1 MADFGTILRLLRK
14 EKGLS
19 QQELA
24 DALKV
29 SKSSISMYE
38 RGERQPQSTET
49 WELFADYFNVDI
61 DYLMGR
67 TDKTTKVIDPTRS
80 SHYYLNDE
88 TMEIAQEI
96 YENPDLRILF
106 DASKN
111 ASPEDLKFVIEMVK
125 RMKGND

>member
-1 MADFGTILRLLRK
+1 MAEFGTILRLLRK

-24 DALKV
+24 DILKV

-38 RGERQPQSTET
+38 RGERQPQNTET

-67 TDKTTKVIDPTRS
+67 TDKTTKVINPNNTP
-80 SHYYLNDE
+80 HYYLNDE
-88 TMEIAQEI
+88 TRQIAQEI

-111 ASPEDLKFVIEMVK
+111 ATPEDLKFVTEMVK
-125 RMKGND
+125 RMKGDD